1 MFKVLQSKP
10 KLAALFLSQ
19 TLNMALFLGTLEKCF
34 QMFFYLTRYL
44 LLKIGEVCLV
54 LFQLF
59 FLLVMFSKKLDLFS
73 CCLEHLMQLL
83 IVFYGEANLDLC
95 FLKSLLLAYLIS
107 LLLSK
112 VSQLDGSYWPYKKAN
127 YHIQLATVKP
137 VLTNTFLKR
146 PPVLNDHVV
155 VFPQV
160 FRLNISLYR
169 DHLYNATND
178 HLHDVPGFLLPAY
191 NDHCTKCLS
200 QKS

>member
-1 MFKVLQSKP
+1 
-10 KLAALFLSQ
+10 
-19 TLNMALFLGTLEKCF
+19 
-34 QMFFYLTRYL
+34 MFFYLTRYL

-83 IVFYGEANLDLC
+83 IVFQGEANLDLC
-95 FLKSLLLAYLIS
+95 FLKSLLLAYRIS

-112 VSQLDGSYWPYKKAN
+112 VSQLGGSYWPYKKAN

-160 FRLNISLYR
+160 LKSNFSLCS
-169 DHLYNATND
+169 DHLYNATSDHSND
-178 HLHDVPGFLLPAY
+178 IPGFYYLHITTTAQRAY
-191 NDHCTKCLS
+191 SRSHKKFSRRFHFKVIYMLFYHNTVFVPNKNTG
-200 QKS
+200 